1 VTEGAARA
9 TPSRRPR
16 GAAWRTAWLPCALAA
31 CASSR
36 VPDPHAAAQAY
47 ASAATRGDGDA
58 LYAMMSTPAQQAQ
71 SRDAVKRMIAEEHDE
86 LSQQGKELAR
96 PDVRVEATARLRYAD
111 GEEAALELREGRY
124 WVTAAGAL
132 PGGARTPEEALEQL
146 RRVLARR
153 SYAGLMRVLS
163 PATRAAVENDLRGL
177 VDGLT
182 EPATLP
188 VRANGDAAVV
198 SVPGGHQVRLKRED
212 GVWRVEDFD

>member
-1 VTEGAARA
+1 VSTRALPWAVLLSAGAL
-9 TPSRRPR
+9 T
-16 GAAWRTAWLPCALAA
+16 A

-36 VPDPHAAAQAY
+36 VPDPHDAAQAY
-47 ASAATRGDGDA
+47 AAAAARGDADA
-58 LYAMMSTPAQQAQ
+58 LYAMMSTAAQQAR
-71 SRDAVKRMIAEEHDE
+71 SKDDVKRMIAEERDE
-86 LSQQGKELAR
+86 LAAQGKELGR
-96 PDVRVEATARLRYAD
+96 DDVRIEATARLRYAD

-163 PATRAAVENDLRGL
+163 PATRAAVENDLRSL
-177 VDGLT
+177 VEGLT
-182 EPATLP
+182 DPVTLP
-188 VRANGDAAVV
+188 VHTNGDAAVV
-198 SVPGGHQVRLKRED
+198 SVPGGHQVKLKREG